1 MRWTTSIPRRQ
12 WIWSAGPHRR
22 GAVAQGG
29 GHAGAHAVVDMQP
42 LPQSSPAFSA
52 PPSLIHAHAAAASS
66 TPTVVAS
73 PVASVLMDLEPG
85 TMDAFRTGPYG
96 QIFCTDNFV
105 FGQSDTGNNLAVH
118 YTECRSPRSTT

>member
-1 MRWTTSIPRRQ
+1 
-12 WIWSAGPHRR
+12 
-22 GAVAQGG
+22 
-29 GHAGAHAVVDMQP
+29 MQP

-52 PPSLIHAHAAAASS
+52 PPSLIHAHVAAASS
-66 TPTVVAS
+66 TPTAVAS

-85 TMDAFRTGPYG
+85 TMDAFRTGPYS

-105 FGQSDTGNNLAVH
+105 FGQSGTGNNLAKVL